1 MKRTLQ
7 ELTIKDDFLF
17 GAVMLEEANCRRL
30 LELSA
35 GISVRSVEVSRE
47 KSFVYHPEYRGVRLD
62 VYAKDEKNTRYNVEM
77 QVVKRAGL
85 VKRAR
90 YYRSQM
96 DMDLLLAGYEYE
108 ELPETYVI
116 FICDFDP
123 FDAGLYRYTFESR
136 CREENSRSLGE
147 GCRYIFLSTYGRN
160 EDDVPEA
167 LVKFLDF
174 VHADFQTSQGDFQDD
189 FVSQLQR
196 TVQKVKENRDMEERF
211 MTLEEL
217 LKDKMEEGRS
227 EGKTEGLT
235 QGLLILLKARGSV
248 SEELEKRITS
258 EQDAALLEKWM
269 KLAAAAESVEQFEKE
284 M

>member
-1 MKRTLQ
+1 M
-7 ELTIKDDFLF
+7 
-17 GAVMLEEANCRRL
+17 
-30 LELSA
+30 
-35 GISVRSVEVSRE
+35 
-47 KSFVYHPEYRGVRLD
+47 
-62 VYAKDEKNTRYNVEM
+62 
-77 QVVKRAGL
+77 
-85 VKRAR
+85 
-90 YYRSQM
+90 
-96 DMDLLLAGYEYE
+96 
-108 ELPETYVI
+108 
-116 FICDFDP
+116 
-123 FDAGLYRYTFESR
+123 
-136 CREENSRSLGE
+136 
-147 GCRYIFLSTYGRN
+147 
-160 EDDVPEA
+160 
-167 LVKFLDF
+167 KFLDF
-174 VHADFQTSQGDFQDD
+174 VHADLQTSQSDFQDD

-284 M
+284 ILAFSNLI